1 MRTAVS
7 TLLAVLLAVP
17 WPLAAQ
23 APAKEA
29 PRATASV
36 ELSLFNLDVVVTDS
50 RGDAVHGLKAE
61 DFEVLHDGKPV
72 KITNFS
78 EIRGTAFPSVSV
90 TPPAEQPTSGAPA
103 AVAAPPEPS
112 VAAQRPRR
120 RIVIFI
126 DRLQLPTPTIRQELF
141 DSLRRLLEESVEPP
155 DEAMIVTWDR
165 SIETV
170 LPFTS
175 DLAKLDRTLEA
186 MSDLSNRM
194 PEEQAQLDQ
203 LADAD
208 AWFTSLKNDPNIG
221 SDFGGFTPTAEMAA
235 QQARFEMKAKTQA
248 LKGLAATL
256 GGMEGR
262 KVLVV
267 VSHRFSRYAGLE
279 YYLKSRT
286 DVSAL
291 GDPRTR
297 DYDAKPLLEDLTRAA
312 NANGVTLYAIFPAG
326 MDNPGPKADSN
337 RNDNPDMNSQTTGG
351 REQLALSNELEALNF
366 VTGKTGG
373 VAAVGAGSIP
383 KFVDRVAADLDSW
396 YSLGYPSPAS
406 EGKAAS
412 VQVRVKGRKRNV
424 RVRGSLVEKTLEE
437 QMKDR
442 VLAHLFKPDAR
453 AKIPI
458 VVNASLASSLKA
470 DKFRIKVEVQV
481 PIGKLAL
488 LPTQKGVAGAFSLFV
503 AAVGPKGDFSEVS
516 RKSQPFEI
524 PAAEVEKATAGHYT
538 YDFEI
543 ETSGPDA
550 RICVGIWDEKGGD
563 AGFAVVRPAGS
574 GA

>member
-17 WPLAAQ
+17 WPLAGQ

-29 PRATASV
+29 PRATAAV
-36 ELSLFNLDVVVTDS
+36 ELTLFNLDVVVTDS

-61 DFEVLHDGKPV
+61 DFEVVHDGKSV
-72 KITNFS
+72 RVTNFS
-78 EIRGTAFPSVSV
+78 EIRGTAFPAVSV
-90 TPPAEQPTSGAPA
+90 TPPPEPPPAGGLAPA
-103 AVAAPPEPS
+103 PEPS

-120 RIVIFI
+120 RVVVFL
-126 DRLQLPTPTIRQELF
+126 DRLQLPNPSVRQELF
-141 DSLRRLLEESVEPP
+141 DALRRLLEESVEAP

-165 SIETV
+165 SIQTV

-175 DLAKLDRTLEA
+175 DLGKLDRTLEWMA
-186 MSDLSNRM
+186 DSSNRM

-208 AWFTSLKNDPNIG
+208 AWFTELASDPRIG
-221 SDFGGFTPTAEMAA
+221 TDFGGFTPTAEMAA
-235 QQARFEMKAKTQA
+235 QQAYFEMKAKAQA
-248 LKGLAATL
+248 LKGLTATL

-262 KVLVV
+262 KILVL

-286 DVSAL
+286 DVDAL
-291 GDPRTR
+291 SDPRTR
-297 DYDAKPLLEDLTRAA
+297 DYDAKPLLDDLTKSA

-326 MDNPGPKADSN
+326 MDNPGPRADSN
-337 RNDNPDMNSQTTGG
+337 RNDNPDVNSQTLGG
-351 REQLALSNELEALNF
+351 REQLSLANELEALNY

-373 VAAVGAGSIP
+373 VAAVGAQSIP

-396 YSLGYPSPAS
+396 YSLGYPSPAGK
-406 EGKAAS
+406 GKAAS
-412 VQVRVKGRKRNV
+412 VEVKVKGRKLNV

-458 VVNASLASSLKA
+458 KVTAALASSVKA
-470 DKFRIKVEVQV
+470 ETFRIKVEVQV
-481 PIGKLAL
+481 PIGSLAL
-488 LPTQKGVAGAFSLFV
+488 LPTQKGVAGAFSVLV
-503 AAVGPKGDFSEVS
+503 AAVGPKGDFSEVT
-516 RKSQPFEI
+516 RKTQPFEI
-524 PAAEVEKATAGHYT
+524 VSTEVEKATTGHYT
-538 YDFEI
+538 YSFEI
-543 ETSGPDA
+543 DASGPDA
-550 RICVGIWDEKGGD
+550 RICVGVWDEKGGD
-563 AGFAVVRPAGS
+563 AGFAVVRPS
-574 GA
+574 GPGA

>member
-7 TLLAVLLAVP
+7 TLLAVLLALP

-29 PRATASV
+29 PRTAASV
-36 ELSLFNLDVVVTDS
+36 ELTLFNLDVVVTDP

-61 DFEVLHDGKPV
+61 DFEVLHGGRPV
-72 KITNFS
+72 KLTNFS
-78 EIRGTAFPSVSV
+78 EVRGTAFPSVSV
-90 TPPAEQPTSGAPA
+90 TPPVEPAPA
-103 AVAAPPEPS
+103 DAVAPAPAPF
-112 VAAQRPRR
+112 VAPQRPRR
-120 RIVIFI
+120 RIVLFL
-126 DRLQLPTPTIRQELF
+126 DRLQLPSPAVRQELF
-141 DSLRRLLEESVEPP
+141 DSLRRLLEESLEPP

-186 MSDLSNRM
+186 MSDLSARM
-194 PEEQAQLDQ
+194 PEEQAQLDH

-208 AWFTSLKNDPNIG
+208 AWFTSLANDPRVG
-221 SDFGGFTPTAEMAA
+221 TDFGGFTPTAEMAA
-235 QQARFEMKAKTQA
+235 QQALFEMKAKTQA

-262 KVLVV
+262 KVLVLV
-267 VSHRFSRYAGLE
+267 AHRFSRYAGLE
-279 YYLKSRT
+279 YYLKSRS

-297 DYDAKPLLEDLTRAA
+297 NYDAKPLLDDLTRTA
-312 NANGVTLYAIFPAG
+312 NANGVTLYAISPG
-326 MDNPGPKADSN
+326 RMDDPGPRADAN
-337 RNDNPDMNSQTTGG
+337 RNDAPGVASQPTGG
-351 REQLALSNELEALNF
+351 REQLSLANELEALTL
-366 VTGKTGG
+366 VAEGTGG
-373 VAAVGAGSIP
+373 VASVGTQGLP

-406 EGKAAS
+406 TGKAAS
-412 VQVRVKGRKRNV
+412 VEVKVRGRKLNV
-424 RVRGSLVEKTLEE
+424 RVRGSLVEKTLED

-442 VLAHLFKPDAR
+442 VLAHLFRPDAR

-458 VVNASLASSLKA
+458 RLSASLASNVKT

-481 PIGKLAL
+481 PIGSLAL
-488 LPTQKGVAGAFSLFV
+488 LPTQKGVAGSFSVFV

-516 RKSQPFEI
+516 RKSQAFEI
-524 PAAEVEKATAGHYT
+524 PAAELEKATAGHYT

-543 ETSGPDA
+543 ETTGPDA

-563 AGFAVVRPAGS
+563 AGFAVVRPS
-574 GA
+574 GPGT

>member
-29 PRATASV
+29 PRTTAAV
-36 ELSLFNLDVVVTDS
+36 ELTLTNLDVVVTDPG
-50 RGDAVHGLKAE
+50 GDAVHGLKAE

-72 KITNFS
+72 RITNFS
-78 EIRGTAFPSVSV
+78 EVRGRAFPAVSI
-90 TPPAEQPTSGAPA
+90 TPPVEPPPAGAAAAE
-103 AVAAPPEPS
+103 AAPPEPT

-120 RIVIFI
+120 RLVIFI

-141 DSLRRLLEESVEPP
+141 DSLRRLLEESVEAP

-165 SIETV
+165 SIQTV

-175 DLAKLDRTLEA
+175 DLAKLDRTLET

-208 AWFTSLKNDPNIG
+208 AWFTSLANDPRIG
-221 SDFGGFTPTAEMAA
+221 SDFGGFTPTAEMNA
-235 QQARFEMKAKTQA
+235 QQAFFEMKAKTQA
-248 LKGLAATL
+248 LKGLSATL

-262 KVLVV
+262 KVLVLV
-267 VSHRFSRYAGLE
+267 THRFSRYAGLE

-291 GDPRTR
+291 DDPRTR
-297 DYDAKPLLEDLTRAA
+297 DYDAKPLLDDLTKSA
-312 NANGVTLYAIFPAG
+312 NAHGVTLYALFPAG
-326 MDNPGPKADSN
+326 MDNPGPRADSN
-337 RNDNPDMNSQTTGG
+337 RNDNPDVNSQTLGG
-351 REQLALSNELEALNF
+351 REQLSLSNELEALNY

-373 VAAVGAGSIP
+373 VAAVGAQNIP

-396 YSLGYPSPAS
+396 YSLGYPSPAAT
-406 EGKAAS
+406 GKAAS
-412 VQVRVKGRKRNV
+412 VQVKVKGRKLNV
-424 RVRGSLVEKTLEE
+424 RVRGSLVEKTLED

-458 VVNASLASSLKA
+458 RLSASLASNVKT

-481 PIGKLAL
+481 PIGSLAL
-488 LPTQKGVAGAFSLFV
+488 LPTQKGVAGSFSVFV

-516 RKSQPFEI
+516 RKSQAFEI
-524 PAAEVEKATAGHYT
+524 PSAELEKATAGHYT

-543 ETSGPDA
+543 ERTGPDA

-563 AGFAVVRPAGS
+563 AGFAVVRPS
-574 GA
+574 GPGA